1 MTARHARSWV
11 SLSSSF
17 CSNLREFR
25 TAAKLHH
32 VSRRRRIPRPRGIQ
46 LPLGAVAAREAKGQD
61 PGQRLTLRHAQQ
73 EYGHHGHLAGPRLA
87 RHLDTGQ
94 MSMPKCSMDR
104 RFDRQSPLTSRWLKT
119 AATKA
124 SLACRVQQMQT
135 WPTWHWPY
143 SAYAAQL
150 AVAVRKDGFW
160 VDTMARSQR
169 PPRWL
174 LRKGRERKTRP
185 GMVRPHHVNMY
196 VSKPCTLPRLL

>member
-1 MTARHARSWV
+1 MTARRARSWV
-11 SLSSSF
+11 SLNRSRSRSF
-17 CSNLREFR
+17 GVATNPQP
-25 TAAKLHH
+25 

-87 RHLDTGQ
+87 RHLETGQ

-119 AATKA
+119 AAAKA

-143 SAYAAQL
+143 SPHGAQL
-150 AVAVRKDGFW
+150 AVGVRKDGF
-160 VDTMARSQR
+160 M
-169 PPRWL
+169 
-174 LRKGRERKTRP
+174 
-185 GMVRPHHVNMY
+185 
-196 VSKPCTLPRLL
+196 